1 MMIDRTIEEYAENHT
16 TAEDEVLY
24 DLNRKTHLE
33 VLRPNMLSGHL
44 QGRFL
49 QMVSE
54 MIQPQRILE
63 VGTYTGYATI
73 CLARG
78 LKPGGK
84 ITTIDNNEELEAM
97 IRSYIERAGLT
108 SKADIRI
115 GDASAII
122 KTLDDVFD
130 LAFIDADKE
139 NYLNY
144 YRLVKAKVRKG
155 GYILVDNVL
164 WYGKVVE
171 ETEKDDRETEA
182 IKAFNEMVQKDEEVE
197 NLLLPVRDG
206 LMLIKKIQ

>member
-122 KTLDDVFD
+122 ETLDDVFD

-171 ETEKDDRETEA
+171 ETGKDDQETEA